1 VDEGEEDEM
10 TARSKLI
17 ALELA
22 GGLFGW
28 LWIIARFVA
37 IVCLIGALFGGWLWS
52 RFFWALGISVVSKW
66 LLRGFHGEQ
75 AAHRAGDASPRR
87 VASRTTTA

>member
-1 VDEGEEDEM
+1 VGKGEEYEM

-28 LWIIARFVA
+28 LWIIAGLVA

-66 LLRGFHGEQ
+66 LLRGLMENKQRIALEAQARGEWPPARPPQ
-75 AAHRAGDASPRR
+75 
-87 VASRTTTA
+87 